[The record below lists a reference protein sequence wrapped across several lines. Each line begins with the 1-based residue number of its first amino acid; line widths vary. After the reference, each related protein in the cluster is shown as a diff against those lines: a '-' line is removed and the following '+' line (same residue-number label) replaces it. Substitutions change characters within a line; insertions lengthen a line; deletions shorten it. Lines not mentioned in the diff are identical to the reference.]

1 MENITNSNKFQIVS
15 KYKPTGDQPTAI
27 KQLVDGLVDGK
38 KLQVLLGA
46 TGTGKT
52 FAMANIIEQ
61 VQRPTLVLVHNKTL
75 AGQLYSE
82 FKELFPHN
90 RVEYFVSNFDFYQPE
105 AYIPKSDTYIDKNAV
120 MNEEIEMLRTSAIN
134 SVLERRDTIVVASV
148 ASIYGLTDPDE
159 YRNLVFDIRVG
170 EEINRNA
177 FYKALVDAQYKRNNL
192 DTPPGSFRVRGDIIE
207 LVPAN
212 MESNVVIRIDTFG
225 DEIEKIYAV
234 DLLTGEI
241 KQTFKTYP
249 IFPAYDHAS
258 TRERIKEAC
267 VTIKEELDERLEYF
281 RKEGKLLE
289 AERLEM
295 RTNQDMESMQEFG
308 MCPGIENY
316 SRHIDKRKPGQ
327 KPFCLMDYF
336 PEDFLMFIDES
347 HVSIPQIRGMYN
359 GDRSRKTTLV
369 DYGFRLPSA
378 LDNRPLNFEE
388 FESLM
393 PQTICTSATPGDY
406 ELGKTDAPIAQQIIR
421 PTGLLDPIVE
431 VRKTMG
437 QIDDIL
443 YEIKERIKKNER
455 TMIVTLTIKMAEDLT
470 NYLKERGI
478 KVVYLHHETKTLER
492 SQIIYQLR
500 KGKYDVLVGIN
511 LLREGLDIPEVSLIS
526 ILDADKEGFLRSTR
540 SLIQVIGRAARNANG
555 LVVMYADKMTDSMK
569 EAIEETNRRRA
580 IQDRYNKEN
589 GIIPTTIIKEIRAPI
604 HNNDDEVGE
613 MIKLT
618 KRGSRKQIEA
628 KIKELEKQ
636 MHQAA
641 KEFDFEKAIELRDII
656 LEMRAGQN

>member
-1 MENITNSNKFQIVS
+1 MKNTDNSHKFELVS
-15 KYKPTGDQPTAI
+15 NYKPTGDQPTAI
-27 KQLVDGLVDGK
+27 KQLVDGLNEGK
-38 KLQVLLGA
+38 KFQVLLGA

-52 FAMANIIEQ
+52 FTMANIIQQ
-61 VQRPTLVLVHNKTL
+61 VQRPALVLVHNKTL

-120 MNEEIEMLRTSAIN
+120 MNDEIEMLRTSAIN
-134 SVLERRDTIVVASV
+134 SILERRDTIIVASV

-159 YRNLVFDIRVG
+159 YRNLVFEIRVG
-170 EEINRNA
+170 EEINRQQ
-177 FYKALVDAQYKRNNL
+177 FYHSLVDAQYKRNNL

-207 LVPAN
+207 IVPAN
-212 MESNVVIRIDTFG
+212 MDDGTVIRIDTFG
-225 DEIEKIYAV
+225 DEIEKIYEV

-241 KQTFKTYP
+241 KHSYHTYP

-258 TRERIKEAC
+258 TRARIKEAC
-267 VTIKEELDERLEYF
+267 VSIKEELKERLAFFKE
-281 RKEGKLLE
+281 EGKLLE

-295 RTNQDMESMQEFG
+295 RTNQDVENMEEFG

-316 SRHIDKRKPGQ
+316 SRHIDKRLPGQ
-327 KPFCLMDYF
+327 RPFCLIDYF
-336 PEDFLMFIDES
+336 PDDFVMFIDES
-347 HVSIPQIRGMYN
+347 HVSLPQVRGMYN
-359 GDRSRKTTLV
+359 GDRSRKQTLV

-378 LDNRPLNFEE
+378 LDNRPLNFQE
-388 FESLM
+388 FESLI
-393 PQTICTSATPGDY
+393 PQVICTSATPGDY
-406 ELGKTDAPIAQQIIR
+406 ELTTTDAPIAEQIIR
-421 PTGLLDPIVE
+421 PTGLVDPKIE
-431 VRKTMG
+431 IRPTQG

-443 YEIKERIKKNER
+443 FEIKKRIAKNER

-470 NYLKERGI
+470 QYLKERGI

-492 SQIIYQLR
+492 SEIIYQLR

-555 LVVMYADKMTDSMK
+555 LVVMYADTITDSMK
-569 EAIEETNRRRA
+569 SAIDETNRRRA
-580 IQDRYNKEN
+580 IQQAYNEEN
-589 GIIPTTIIKEIRAPI
+589 GIVPQTIIKEIKPPI
-604 HNNDDEVGE
+604 HNSDDEISE
-613 MIKLT
+613 MINISKHGT
-618 KRGSRKQIEA
+618 RKQIEA

-636 MHQAA
+636 MRQAA
-641 KEFDFEKAIELRDII
+641 KEFDFERAIELRDII
-656 LEMRAGQN
+656 FELKAQE